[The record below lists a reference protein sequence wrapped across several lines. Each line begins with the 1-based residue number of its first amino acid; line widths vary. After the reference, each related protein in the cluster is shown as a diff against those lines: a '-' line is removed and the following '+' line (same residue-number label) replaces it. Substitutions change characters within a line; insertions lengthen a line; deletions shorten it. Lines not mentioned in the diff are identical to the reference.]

1 MCTGGQAGPWT
12 RHPEVT
18 RGQGPGTSGLLSLP
32 LGSRAPT
39 VGHCHPWRDTKT
51 TGRSNATYVLEAP
64 HKALS
69 LWTYCKDR
77 RQRRKEEIWS
87 GCDVLRTQ
95 TLFRVTT
102 QHTQL
107 GGAPSTP
114 SGAGAGESQASGCSC
129 THSHMHAHTHTPRV
143 HTQAHAHTPLAS
155 IPEIGSGKNQ
165 SWEGWVAQPAL
176 RRGKALLAG

>member
-1 MCTGGQAGPWT
+1 M
-12 RHPEVT
+12 
-18 RGQGPGTSGLLSLP
+18 
-32 LGSRAPT
+32 
-39 VGHCHPWRDTKT
+39 GHCHPWRDTET
-51 TGRSNATYVLEAP
+51 MGRSNATYVLEAP

-69 LWTYCKDR
+69 LWTYCKER
-77 RQRRKEEIWS
+77 RQRKKEEIWS

-129 THSHMHAHTHTPRV
+129 TRSHMHAHTHHVFTHR
-143 HTQAHAHTPLAS
+143 HTLTHLSPAS
-155 IPEIGSGKNQ
+155 LKSSVARTRAGRGGWPSLHSGG
-165 SWEGWVAQPAL
+165 ERL
-176 RRGKALLAG
+176 FLLAQNR